1 MEAIETSF
9 NDMQTVKR
17 DFFAMR
23 NGVIADTLRRAGSPF
38 KIIFGLNLPQI
49 SEIAARTPHTAGLAE
64 RLWANT
70 TTRESM
76 LLAPMLVD
84 RNNFTVDD
92 ARRWL
97 KSVPACEVADVLCL
111 KLLRHMSYAPD
122 LAEELAL
129 SDGVMQRYAGVR
141 LMFNLVSDDP
151 RRALDYADRLLSYDG
166 LDKACRNVASQ
177 LADECRFLLGED
189 E

>member
-1 MEAIETSF
+1 
-9 NDMQTVKR
+9 
-17 DFFAMR
+17 
-23 NGVIADTLRRAGSPF
+23 
-38 KIIFGLNLPQI
+38 
-49 SEIAARTPHTAGLAE
+49 
-64 RLWANT
+64 
-70 TTRESM
+70 M

-151 RRALDYADRLLSYDG
+151 RRALDYADRLLSSDG